1 MRRDDRDDRDDPFE
15 DLFRQLERMMNEMM
29 GEGNID
35 VEGVSPGGT
44 DFGGDTHVDVHRTDD
59 DVRVVADLPGVEKE
73 AIDLTCDGEVLTI
86 SAGSGHR
93 DVQQRRPRGRLRPAR
108 GLRRHRPRLTS
119 PAVVAATRYPVPA
132 RVRTSSANR
141 S

>member
-15 DLFRQLERMMNEMM
+15 DLFRQLERMMNEMV
-29 GEGNID
+29 GEGNVD

-59 DVRVVADLPGVEKE
+59 DVRVVADLPGIEKE

-86 SAGSGHR
+86 SAGSEHR
-93 DVQQRRPRGRLRPAR
+93 NYEERVSLPVRVDEHSATATYNNGVLE
-108 GLRRHRPRLTS
+108 
-119 PAVVAATRYPVPA
+119 VVFDPLED
-132 RVRTSSANR
+132 SADIDL